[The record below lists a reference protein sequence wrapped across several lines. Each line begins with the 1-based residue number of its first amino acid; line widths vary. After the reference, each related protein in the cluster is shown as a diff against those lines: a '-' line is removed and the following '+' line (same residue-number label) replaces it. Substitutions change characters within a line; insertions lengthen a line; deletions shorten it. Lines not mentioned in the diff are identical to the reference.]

1 VAAKGGETTA
11 AGVGIGDVVGEG
23 GAAAAA
29 EGAGGGGVHELA
41 YGEVMFYGQA
51 LEGRTLAD

>member
-1 VAAKGGETTA
+1 MVVAA
-11 AGVGIGDVVGEG
+11 GIGDVVGEG